1 MFLRCVT
8 KNIRKTKSLNTNNQK
23 CKKKQV
29 QTNKRTLIL
38 QTLMTFLRG
47 NETKYQIKTKR
58 VLISKEQ
65 KTDKKKK
72 DVEKRRIR
80 QKSSSTDNIAN
91 RKKKIMK
98 N

>member
-1 MFLRCVT
+1 
-8 KNIRKTKSLNTNNQK
+8 
-23 CKKKQV
+23 
-29 QTNKRTLIL
+29 
-38 QTLMTFLRG
+38 MTFLRG
-47 NETKYQIKTKR
+47 TETKYQIKTKR

-65 KTDKKKK
+65 KTDKKK

-80 QKSSSTDNIAN
+80 RKSSSTDNIAN